1 MAAHLVPDEGDVVVR
16 QKHGNPS
23 TVYLLGTPSAPEQ
36 FILRTRDEAVSQ
48 ALAFAKRQRAGMV
61 RQGRQRVR
69 VARHVQKRRRGTGE
83 VIVTAKSAKR
93 KTADALATAADR
105 SAEVLTDATANVTE
119 HDIARR
125 AYDLYLARDHQHGH
139 DLDDWLQ
146 AERELR
152 DSRRSTGV

>member
-1 MAAHLVPDEGDVVVR
+1 
-16 QKHGNPS
+16 
-23 TVYLLGTPSAPEQ
+23 
-36 FILRTRDEAVSQ
+36 
-48 ALAFAKRQRAGMV
+48 
-61 RQGRQRVR
+61 
-69 VARHVQKRRRGTGE
+69 
-83 VIVTAKSAKR
+83 VTAKSAKR
-93 KTADALATAADR
+93 KTVALATAADH